1 MRGVPDPSTLDPSRG
16 VAVASYAPLV
26 GFASGDLGFFSEVRS
41 ALFPAITASTARLFG
56 FASGNLGYNSEVVRL
71 LLRILQK
78 FRVNW
83 IALMAPSGRA
93 LSVKVPGTGVK

>member
-1 MRGVPDPSTLDPSRG
+1 MCRLIRLVLHWGGWELAGIITK
-16 VAVASYAPLV
+16 VASYAPLV

-41 ALFPAITASTARLFG
+41 ALFPAISASTARLFG
-56 FASGNLGYNSEVVRL
+56 FVSGNLGYNSE
-71 LLRILQK
+71 K

>member
-1 MRGVPDPSTLDPSRG
+1 MAVVSSGWWSCPPRTCVCFSDLSLS
-16 VAVASYAPLV
+16 VASYAPLV

-41 ALFPAITASTARLFG
+41 ALFPAISASTARLFG
-56 FASGNLGYNSEVVRL
+56 FVSGNLGYNSE
-71 LLRILQK
+71 K